1 MERLAAEVNDSR
13 LDVSHAL
20 KSMRDAGLIEQGR
33 GLITIP
39 DIERLTD
46 GLK

>member
-20 KSMRDAGLIEQGR
+20 RAMREEGMIETGR
-33 GLITIP
+33 GRIVVAE
-39 DIERLTD
+39 IEK
-46 GLK
+46 LK